1 MSRKKTML
9 TITERDRLNM
19 YRVCRKK
26 IRSLIE
32 EGKLIQMPAKKVFKL
47 TETLLD
53 HYLDQMTSD
62 LLSGHWDEDI
72 KELMTK

>member
-9 TITERDRLNM
+9 TITDRDKLNM

-32 EGKLIQMPAKKVFKL
+32 EGKLIHIPAKKVFQL
-47 TETLLD
+47 SQVLLE
-53 HYLDQMTSD
+53 HYLEQMTLD
-62 LLSGHWDEDI
+62 LLEGVWDEQI